1 MLTTHSAF
9 QKQNIVF
16 LVVLNTIIIFAQN
29 RNIIYDMLKLI
40 NRNIETFVNENLS
53 VFPAVA
59 ILGPRQCGKST
70 LVKMLYQDSDDYLYL
85 DLQNLDDLNKL
96 REPMLFFQ
104 ANQDVTICLDEIQ
117 LVPELFS
124 VLRSEIDRN
133 RRPGR
138 FILLGSA
145 SQDLIQKTSESLAG
159 RVGLIE
165 LTPFTIEEIEQYAN
179 FELNKF
185 WLRGGYPD
193 SYLASSDQG
202 SVLWRENFLRTYVE
216 RDIPQLGFQIP
227 ALQLRR
233 LLTMCAHNQGQ
244 LFNSS
249 KLGESLGVTYQTIR
263 RYIDLMEQTFII
275 RSLPPLEKNI
285 KKRLIKSPKIYVR
298 DSGLLHRLLQVDD
311 FNSLLGNP
319 VFGASWEGFVIEN
332 IISSLKDCKFSF
344 YRSATGD
351 ELDLFIEKGIRT
363 IAVECKASSAPQ
375 VTKGFWRAIETT
387 KPDKTYIVAPVSASY
402 PFKNDVEICGLSDFL
417 KKVEL

>member
-1 MLTTHSAF
+1 M
-9 QKQNIVF
+9 QN
-16 LVVLNTIIIFAQN
+16 
-29 RNIIYDMLKLI
+29 LI
-40 NRNIETFVNENLS
+40 DRKIETFVKENLS
-53 VFPAVA
+53 VFPAVV

-70 LVKMLYQDSDDYLYL
+70 LAKMLYQNSNAYLYL

-124 VLRSEIDRN
+124 VLRSEIDRH

-165 LTPFTIEEIEQYAN
+165 LTPFTIEEVEQN
-179 FELNKF
+179 IDFELNKF

-193 SYLASSDQG
+193 SYLASSEQG

-249 KLGESLGVTYQTIR
+249 RLGESLGVTYQTIR

-275 RSLPPLEKNI
+275 RSLPPFEKNI
-285 KKRLIKSPKIYVR
+285 KKRLVKSPKIFVR
-298 DSGLLHRLLQVDD
+298 DSGLLHRLLQVDN
-311 FNSLLGNP
+311 FNSLMGNP
-319 VFGASWEGFVIEN
+319 VFGSSWEGFVIEN
-332 IISSLKDCKFSF
+332 IISSLRDCKFSF

-351 ELDLFIEKGIRT
+351 ELDLLIERGSRT

-375 VTKGFWRAIETT
+375 VTKGFWRALETT
-387 KPDKTYIVAPVSASY
+387 KPDKTYIVSPVSASY
-402 PFKNDVEICGLSDFL
+402 PFKNDVEVCGLSDFL
-417 KKVEL
+417 KKVVTII